1 MKTQLEQKAEDIVDE
16 KGQPYP
22 DCLIINH
29 PNLKNMPLLFGEGI
43 LTILFWGAW
52 FYLWLPVVS
61 MLAWWLGFKFFYRHM
76 VELGGFSGFIKFLNV
91 FLSGIFLLCGT
102 LAIWSFYNLKRY
114 GSYRRRNKT
123 MITDMAKLSGDFN
136 ISNEKL
142 LRTQTAKRISFSF
155 TEENTIKGI
164 GLSQTG
170 TPQGKNIYHDNS
182 REAGK

>member
-1 MKTQLEQKAEDIVDE
+1 MKTHFEKNTDDIVDA

-22 DCLIINH
+22 DCLIINQ
-29 PNLKNMPLLFGEGI
+29 PDLKNMPLLFGEGI

-91 FLSGIFLLCGT
+91 FFSGIFLLCGA

-114 GSYRRRNKT
+114 GSYHRRNKT
-123 MITDMAKLSGDFN
+123 MITDMNKLAADFN
-136 ISNEKL
+136 VSNEKL
-142 LRTQTAKRISFSF
+142 QKTQKAKRISFSF
-155 TEENTIKGI
+155 TEDNTIKEI
-164 GLSQTG
+164 KLSQAN
-170 TPQGKNIYHDNS
+170 TPQKQNN
-182 REAGK
+182 